1 MESVLLDILISMV
14 IGLAIGRLIV
24 WLLIKRLESQLKSEL
39 ETLLD
44 RIVDDL
50 LVLATVEVDGNQ
62 YLCYNSKTNEFLCQG
77 INLREIAANF
87 TARFPDKKLAIHNG
101 DATAVETLKKQ
112 MEELKNENSN
122 SIGSA
127 S

>member
-1 MESVLLDILISMV
+1 MESTLLDILISMV

-24 WLLIKRLESQLKSEL
+24 WVLIKRMEAKLELEL
-39 ETLLD
+39 ETLVD
-44 RIVDDL
+44 RIVDDI

-62 YLCYNSKTNEFLCQG
+62 YLCYNSNTNEFICQG
-77 INLREIAANF
+77 SDIREIAANF
-87 TARFPDKKLAIHNG
+87 STRFPAKKLAIHNG
-101 DATAVETLKKQ
+101 DTTAVETLKKQ